1 MRNKPLKGFMNKPHQ
16 ETQRKGIRG
25 LRDRIKNATQNIS
38 NRISEVTTNVK
49 EVVAENNLQTVKQNI
64 QEKNQYEKDL
74 ESLALKYDATTR
86 VSKDDVLDLEN
97 EGIFNIDT
105 DTIINVGSRGA
116 TTHQMHAQQQKS
128 LNQLKN
134 QGGSGR
140 IATTSNISAQDV
152 GAKGMSGGYIASG
165 NKQNVIPQQT
175 RNLIFN
181 KQDYLNFISGGKPE
195 LNKKP
200 KFAQWGGI
208 AGHDS
213 AIGSAI
219 GGLWQKP
226 GSESENIY
234 NQSDWRGATPMMK
247 KPGWVKGGL
256 WDTNTKKKKA
266 KAKKATKQ
274 QKPKKK

>member
-49 EVVAENNLQTVKQNI
+49 EVVAENNLQTVKENI
-64 QEKNQYEKDL
+64 QEKNQYQKDL

-134 QGGSGR
+134 Q
-140 IATTSNISAQDV
+140 
-152 GAKGMSGGYIASG
+152 
-165 NKQNVIPQQT
+165 
-175 RNLIFN
+175 
-181 KQDYLNFISGGKPE
+181 
-195 LNKKP
+195 
-200 KFAQWGGI
+200 
-208 AGHDS
+208 
-213 AIGSAI
+213 
-219 GGLWQKP
+219 
-226 GSESENIY
+226 
-234 NQSDWRGATPMMK
+234 
-247 KPGWVKGGL
+247 
-256 WDTNTKKKKA
+256 
-266 KAKKATKQ
+266 
-274 QKPKKK
+274 

>member
-1 MRNKPLKGFMNKPHQ
+1 MNKPHQ
-16 ETQRKGIRG
+16 EKRKGLRG
-25 LRDRIKNATQNIS
+25 LRDKIKNATENIS
-38 NRISEVTTNVK
+38 NRINEVTTNVK

-64 QEKNQYEKDL
+64 QEKNQYKKDL
-74 ESLALKYDATTR
+74 ESSANKYDETTK
-86 VSKDDVLDLEN
+86 VSKEDILSLEN
-97 EGIFNIDT
+97 LGEYDIDT
-105 DTIINVGSRGA
+105 DTVVNVSKFTDHNTHAARERNRLEGGDGTFSMNVGR
-116 TTHQMHAQQQKS
+116 
-128 LNQLKN
+128 
-134 QGGSGR
+134 
-140 IATTSNISAQDV
+140 V
-152 GAKGMSGGYIASG
+152 GAKGRNLGYFASG
-165 NKQNVIPQQT
+165 NKNNPIPQST
-175 RNLIFN
+175 RNLIYN
-181 KQDYLNFISGGKPE
+181 KKSFLDFISGGNPE

-274 QKPKKK
+274 QKQKKK